1 MGLFV
6 AIETRPYRPTVVRR
20 GIRGFVGVRVWGDW
34 LRVFVVVMGYLGV
47 FVVKMFVV
55 VIRSFWGVCGGNL
68 W

>member
-1 MGLFV
+1 M
-6 AIETRPYRPTVVRR
+6 
-20 GIRGFVGVRVWGDW
+20 RVWGDW